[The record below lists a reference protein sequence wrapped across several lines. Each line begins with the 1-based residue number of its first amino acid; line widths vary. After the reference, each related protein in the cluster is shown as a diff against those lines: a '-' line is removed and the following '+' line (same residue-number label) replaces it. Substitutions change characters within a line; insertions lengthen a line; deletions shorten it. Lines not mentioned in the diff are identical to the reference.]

1 MFGLGRSLVI
11 LRVLSMICSI
21 KILIVDH
28 LRIKE
33 TYNMIFFH
41 TLMIVLENF
50 FDKHNI
56 IIFNAFIKLKEENPL

>member
-1 MFGLGRSLVI
+1 
-11 LRVLSMICSI
+11 MICSI